1 MNRMKEYTKWEE
13 SMKPLFGFIQ
23 LKSKPSIYY
32 KPKVMNDATNT
43 LLKESNEQ
51 LECAIDKKRQEV
63 YSELEEIESK
73 IMGNY
78 LDESFTSKDR
88 DNDDNM
94 QNDTEANESQEMDI
108 STENNDEHENESTC
122 DTSQKLETAEH
133 LKEIESSPMKNESN
147 NLEELSENSDKQ
159 PELETK
165 EENSESKSD
174 TEC

>member
-1 MNRMKEYTKWEE
+1 M
-13 SMKPLFGFIQ
+13 
-23 LKSKPSIYY
+23 
-32 KPKVMNDATNT
+32 
-43 LLKESNEQ
+43 LLRSG
-51 LECAIDKKRQEV
+51 AIDKKRQEV

-122 DTSQKLETAEH
+122 DTS
-133 LKEIESSPMKNESN
+133 
-147 NLEELSENSDKQ
+147 
-159 PELETK
+159 
-165 EENSESKSD
+165 KS
-174 TEC
+174 